1 MKSIHAVIAPKWRC
15 RIPVSPYIFHTVH
28 ETITPASPQA
38 GAPVQ
43 GTCSRGAMSVKAP
56 DGSWA
61 SATSSSHL
69 AKNAATS
76 RL

>member
-1 MKSIHAVIAPKWRC
+1 M
-15 RIPVSPYIFHTVH
+15 SPYIFHTVH
-28 ETITPASPQA
+28 GTITPASPQA
-38 GAPVQ
+38 GAPAPVRV
-43 GTCSRGAMSVKAP
+43 SRGATSVKAP
-56 DGSWA
+56 EGSWA

>member
-1 MKSIHAVIAPKWRC
+1 M
-15 RIPVSPYIFHTVH
+15 SPYIFHIVH
-28 ETITPASPQA
+28 GTITPASPQA
-38 GAPVQ
+38 GAPAPVRV
-43 GTCSRGAMSVKAP
+43 SRGATSVKAP
-56 DGSWA
+56 EGSWA

>member
-1 MKSIHAVIAPKWRC
+1 M
-15 RIPVSPYIFHTVH
+15 SPYIFHTVH
-28 ETITPASPQA
+28 GTITPASPQA
-38 GAPVQ
+38 GAPAP
-43 GTCSRGAMSVKAP
+43 GMLSPGAMSGKAP
-56 DGSWA
+56 EGNWA

>member
-1 MKSIHAVIAPKWRC
+1 M
-15 RIPVSPYIFHTVH
+15 SPYIFHTVH
-28 ETITPASPQA
+28 GTITPASPQA
-38 GAPVQ
+38 GAPAPRRLS
-43 GTCSRGAMSVKAP
+43 TGAMSLKAP
-56 DGSWA
+56 DSSWA